1 MTPFDFE
8 VVTPERALCSGETE
22 MVSVRSTVGEIAF
35 LAGHVPYIGALV
47 PCVAR
52 VHRPGGGIE
61 AIAVQGGFVEV
72 VDEKV
77 TLLAGIAETPEEIDV
92 DRARRARAAA
102 EAAGDEAAL
111 RRAEVRLELVDAL

>member
-8 VVTPERALCSGETE
+8 VVTPERVLASGETE
-22 MVSVRSTVGEIAF
+22 MVTLRSTVGDIAF
-35 LAGHVPYIGALV
+35 LAGHVAYIGALV

-52 VHRPGGGIE
+52 VHRPGG
-61 AIAVQGGFVEV
+61 AVDAVAVQGGFVEV

-77 TLLAGIAETPEEIDV
+77 TLLASIAETPEEIDV
-92 DRARRARAAA
+92 ERARRARAAA